1 MLYLGHFYAFF
12 VLVFQSV
19 TPRKILEVNP
29 VSRGVWMAT
38 EMTAILVMTPRSLI
52 FVHLVLRQDKTFQDE
67 VEREKWHTLSISFT
81 NYAIYS

>member
-1 MLYLGHFYAFF
+1 
-12 VLVFQSV
+12 
-19 TPRKILEVNP
+19 
-29 VSRGVWMAT
+29 MAT
-38 EMTAILVMTPRSLI
+38 EMTAILVMTPRSLL